1 MPCGY
6 QHSASQV
13 FESLTAKPR
22 SATRRSPP
30 GPWATMPPKKSG
42 AALTLGLR
50 SWVNRSKGTVDM
62 VVPDKISVAAFRG
75 ERLQVAARHA
85 CCLSW

>member
-1 MPCGY
+1 
-6 QHSASQV
+6 
-13 FESLTAKPR
+13 
-22 SATRRSPP
+22 
-30 GPWATMPPKKSG
+30 MPPKKSG

>member
-1 MPCGY
+1 
-6 QHSASQV
+6 
-13 FESLTAKPR
+13 
-22 SATRRSPP
+22 
-30 GPWATMPPKKSG
+30 MPPKKSN

-75 ERLQVAARHA
+75 ERLQAIHLA
-85 CCLSW
+85 S

>member
-1 MPCGY
+1 
-6 QHSASQV
+6 
-13 FESLTAKPR
+13 
-22 SATRRSPP
+22 
-30 GPWATMPPKKSG
+30 MPPKKSG

-75 ERLQVAARHA
+75 ERLQAIHRASSPRLLTSPPHFA
-85 CCLSW
+85 SP